1 MAPELSAHVRGDLPP
16 GVAAP
21 ASPPAPDASAQ
32 RGVAE
37 SISALLVPFIPAH
50 VRPNTITL
58 LTHAVGWVTAMLAVA
73 SAHLDGLPRSL
84 CLVGAGIGMLAS
96 VIGDCLDGMHARR
109 TNQCTNLGSMLDH
122 WLDAI
127 VVPLVPAA
135 ITVALGMLPWHIVVV
150 VITASMVYHSQ
161 LVLYH
166 HTGAFVAP
174 EPATGS
180 GAQFGVSLGYV
191 AMAVLFYFVDPGA
204 AWIRMVV
211 YAIAMLGIYVQ
222 LRCNWFYY
230 VRLGRR
236 VTRHLSFVAVC
247 AGFGVLE
254 LAGAIDMNAFLL
266 CIVCVSFR
274 ISGSYVLWTLVGR
287 PYRGFDA
294 GIAAWLA
301 LIAVAHWLLP
311 SDASGIGS
319 LRPLLPYLACAYC
332 VARNAM
338 DFSRNFAAL
347 SAGRAPA

>member
-1 MAPELSAHVRGDLPP
+1 MAPELSAQVRGDVSP
-16 GVAAP
+16 GVTAP
-21 ASPPAPDASAQ
+21 ATPPALDPSAQ
-32 RGVAE
+32 RGIAE
-37 SISALLVPFIPAH
+37 SMSASLVPLIPAR

-58 LTHAVGWVTAMLAVA
+58 LTHAVGWVTAILAVT
-73 SAHLDGLPRSL
+73 SAHLDGLARSL
-84 CLVGAGIGMLAS
+84 CLLGAGIGMLAS

-150 VITASMVYHSQ
+150 VITASMVYHAQ

-166 HTGAFVAP
+166 HSGVFVAP

-180 GAQFGVSLGYV
+180 GAQFGVSLGYMG
-191 AMAVLFYFVDPGA
+191 MAVLFYFVDPGA
-204 AWIRMVV
+204 SWIRMLV
-211 YAIAMLGIYVQ
+211 YGIAMLGIYVQ

-230 VRLGRR
+230 VRLGHL
-236 VTRHLSFVAVC
+236 VARHLSFVAVC
-247 AGFGVLE
+247 AGFGVLQ
-254 LAGAIDMNAFLL
+254 LLGAIEMNAFLL

-294 GIAAWLA
+294 GIVAWLV
-301 LIAVAHWLLP
+301 LIAAGHWLLP
-311 SDASGIGS
+311 ADASGMAG

-332 VARNAM
+332 VARNAV